1 MPIVV
6 VGNEKNFAALRPRL
20 FEEKVSSKTAGEV
33 ADQVQKANPHADL
46 AKLTPG
52 TVLTIPDSADV
63 RLRGELS
70 LDELTTKELKGV
82 GDHGKALLAGIVTAA
97 DEREAKTR
105 EERARALE
113 SLDSIGTQTKKP
125 REKGLT
131 KELAAA
137 RKGLEEED
145 ERAKQRKETLKLAQA
160 EWTEGLDALL
170 QRLG

>member
-1 MPIVV
+1 MPVIVV
-6 VGNEKNFAALRPRL
+6 GTEKNFAALRPRL
-20 FEEKVSSKTAGEV
+20 FEEKVSTKAAGEV

-46 AKLTPG
+46 DKLTPG
-52 TVLTIPDSADV
+52 TVLTIPDFADV

-70 LDELTTKELKGV
+70 LDELTTNELKGV

-97 DEREAKTR
+97 DEREKKTR
-105 EERARALE
+105 EERAHALE
-113 SLDSIGTQTKKP
+113 SLDSIGTQTPKP

-131 KELAAA
+131 KELTAA
-137 RKGLEEED
+137 RKGLEQED

>member
-20 FEEKVSSKTAGEV
+20 FEEKVSSKAAGAV
-33 ADQVQKANPHADL
+33 AEQVQKANPHADL

-52 TVLTIPDSADV
+52 TVLTIPDSTGV

-70 LDELTTKELKGV
+70 LDEQTTTELKGV
-82 GDHGKALLAGIVTAA
+82 GDRGKALLAGIVTAA

-105 EERARALE
+105 EERARAIK
-113 SLDSIGTQTKKP
+113 SLDSIGTGTRKP

-131 KELAAA
+131 KELTAA
-137 RKGLEEED
+137 RKGLDEED

>member
-6 VGNEKNFAALRPRL
+6 VGTEKNFAALRPRL
-20 FEEKVSSKTAGEV
+20 FGGKVSSNVAAEV
-33 ADQVQKANPHADL
+33 ADQVRKANPHANLD
-46 AKLTPG
+46 KLIPG
-52 TVLTIPDSADV
+52 TVLTIPDSANIQV
-63 RLRGELS
+63 RGELS
-70 LDELTTKELKGV
+70 LDEPTTNELRGL

-97 DEREAKTR
+97 DQREAQMR

-113 SLDSIGTQTKKP
+113 ALDSIGTGTTKP

-137 RKGLEEED
+137 RKALTEED
-145 ERAKQRKETLKLAQA
+145 ERTNQRTETLKRARA
-160 EWTEGLDALL
+160 EWTQGLDALL

>member
-20 FEEKVSSKTAGEV
+20 FGTKVSSKIAGEV
-33 ADQVQKANPHADL
+33 ADQVRKANPHADL
-46 AKLTPG
+46 DKLTPG

-63 RLRGELS
+63 QVRGELS
-70 LDELTTKELKGV
+70 LDEPTTNELKGL
-82 GDHGKALLAGIVTAA
+82 GEQGKALLAGIVTAA
-97 DEREAKTR
+97 DQREAETHKQ
-105 EERARALE
+105 RARARE
-113 SLDSIGTQTKKP
+113 ALDSIGTGTTSP

-145 ERAKQRKETLKLAQA
+145 ERAKQRTETLKQA
-160 EWTEGLDALL
+160 HVEWTEGLDALL
-170 QRLG
+170 RRLG